1 MRTDKKLLLAFV
13 AVVVLLMLFS
23 DIVLWANLKKGIFGD
38 KRADP
43 YPKKVQN
50 SIALRSVKVLKLT
63 GHHMLGVTYSDSAFL
78 LYDVGTEKN
87 PFIWSQNG
95 DTLTLKLL
103 TEDGITLFCPNI
115 QTILLSPG
123 SNLRINDQYSL
134 PRLTIRMTDSC
145 YTELTRVKIGSLN
158 ITGGMESAVKVIEGL
173 SEIDSFRLQLGKSGT
188 FKSYD
193 IPYNYISVKIDSI
206 KQLELTGKSLHALK
220 EIK

>member
-1 MRTDKKLLLAFV
+1 
-13 AVVVLLMLFS
+13 
-23 DIVLWANLKKGIFGD
+23 
-38 KRADP
+38 
-43 YPKKVQN
+43 
-50 SIALRSVKVLKLT
+50 
-63 GHHMLGVTYSDSAFL
+63 MLGVTYSDSAFL

-95 DTLTLKLL
+95 DTLTLRLL

-134 PRLTIRMTDSC
+134 PGLTIRMTDSC

-158 ITGGMESAVKVIEGL
+158 ITGGMESTVKVIESL

-206 KQLELTGKSLHALK
+206 KQLELTGKSLNALK